1 MPPKGSK
8 RKAADQAQ
16 DDIASGEGSRKHI
29 TRSSTRS
36 STTAV
41 KQEGSEDDSARGS
54 KKARQP
60 STRSSEGAGK
70 GKGKDAKVMKGDDD
84 DGSSSTRTGGY
95 PTTPDGHYFLV
106 RSRLWRCADPS
117 LSAEKRSELQKE
129 LMTARRNLTGR
140 VTDTKVRE
148 EARQEVQRSKV
159 ALGERGDVWW
169 DEGEIADRKMVWN
182 TGYKDWWESLSE
194 ADRKGQRKSK

>member
-8 RKAADQAQ
+8 RKAVEPAQ
-16 DDIASGEGSRKHI
+16 DDTPTGEVTAKR
-29 TRSSTRS
+29 STRS
-36 STTAV
+36 TTTAV
-41 KQEGSEDDSARGS
+41 KEEDSEDSCARGN
-54 KKARQP
+54 KKVRQP
-60 STRSSEGAGK
+60 STRSNDGAGK
-70 GKGKDAKVMKGDDD
+70 GKDKAANDVKHESDDD
-84 DGSSSTRTGGY
+84 NESSSTRTGGY

-106 RSRLWRCADPS
+106 RSRLWRCADPT

-129 LMTARRNLTGR
+129 LMNARRNLTGR
-140 VTDTKVRE
+140 VTDQKVRE
-148 EARQEVQRSKV
+148 EARQEVQRTKV

-169 DEGEIADRKMVWN
+169 DEGEAADRKMVWN